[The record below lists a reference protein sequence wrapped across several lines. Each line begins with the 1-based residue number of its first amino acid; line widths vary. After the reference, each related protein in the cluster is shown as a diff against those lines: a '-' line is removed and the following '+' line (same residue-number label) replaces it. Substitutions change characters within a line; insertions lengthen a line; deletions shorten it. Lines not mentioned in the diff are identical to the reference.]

1 MVSLKL
7 SLDEKGGGGTQP
19 QQQCNLI
26 NGANLILPPSSS
38 WVVVI
43 EEPPPPISP
52 IYSSQ
57 KKGKVGWMGKKGL
70 VLIRKGGGGDRRGKK
85 SKLDFW
91 NDGDWGEENCEHTLS
106 KKKSF

>member
-70 VLIRKGGGGDRRGKK
+70 VLIRKGGGGETGETKK
-85 SKLDFW
+85 QIGFFERW
-91 NDGDWGEENCEHTLS
+91 RWEEMKTVNTH
-106 KKKSF
+106 